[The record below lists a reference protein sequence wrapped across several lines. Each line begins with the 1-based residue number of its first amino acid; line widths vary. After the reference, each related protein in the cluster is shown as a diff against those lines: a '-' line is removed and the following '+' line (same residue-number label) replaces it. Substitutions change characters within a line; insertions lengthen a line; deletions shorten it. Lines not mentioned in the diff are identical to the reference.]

1 MQTARRPFSVTRRR
15 RSGSPLF
22 AQLLTSAVESAAAE
36 VAIRYNPTGRPGDQ
50 REMTYQELDEASS
63 QLAREL
69 IERGIGPGDVVAI
82 GLARSPESV
91 LAVWAIAKTGAAHV
105 PIDPALPADRIDRIA
120 ADSAATLGLTTSKH
134 RSALGR
140 SLYWMELDDP
150 VQSARIARRPRHPI
164 SYADRV
170 RMLDERHPAYIVHT
184 SCSAGE
190 PVGVVVAHS
199 GLAPVVAA
207 ATDLYGITS
216 DSRVTHM
223 CSPDS
228 DISVLELLLTFTTGA
243 TLVIVPAGALGG
255 HGVAELLARER
266 VTHMI
271 TTPAALESVDPVG
284 LTDLEGVAAIA
295 AEFDPELVRRWAHGR
310 SVFISY
316 GSTETTIIATGTGT
330 MSPGETITVGAAL
343 NGVGA
348 FVLDTRLRPVPP
360 GTAGELYLSGPAL
373 AHGYLDR
380 RGLTAQ
386 RFVAGPFGTD
396 PGRPGTRMYRT
407 GVLVRRIRT
416 SRGEE
421 IEYLGRADSPVQVRG
436 SGTRPF
442 AVDESL
448 TRYPAVDRSVALHRT
463 PVPPGP
469 VSDVLPRG
477 GRAVGPVGGDREISP
492 EPVFERAGSRPP
504 SGEPEVRLAALF
516 AEVLGLDHIGAD
528 DSFVALGGDTAL
540 SVRLVERARA
550 AGIRFTPRDVFECR
564 TVAGLAEV
572 AVFGAA
578 AAAVPAELP
587 GGGIGEV
594 PPTSILTEYLAGGV
608 HSGFAQ
614 TVALALP
621 TGIDRAALAATLGAV
636 VSRHDML
643 RAQLVAED
651 GRFRLEVP
659 DTGPVAGGVRVS
671 EVEAPVGARPAELT
685 AVTGSAMKSTVA
697 QLDPLGGRML
707 AATWL
712 RRPDTRDALL
722 LAVHHYVVDSASW
735 RIILADLTLAWSQV
749 IQGRRPEL
757 PAVATSFRR
766 WAHAVTEAAAQSE
779 NELGHWRGVLA
790 TPDPLL
796 GSRALDPTTD
806 TRASVRGFTV
816 EIPADIAEV
825 VLTEVPAL
833 YRTGAGEPL
842 LAALALAV
850 RNWRSR
856 RGVDCATTRIRV
868 HGGGR
873 TESVLPGADLT
884 RTVGSFTSAYPV
896 ALDLAAIDPRAAL
909 AAGPVTA
916 ALLRS
921 VKEQLA
927 AVPGRGVGFG
937 LLRRQTPEIA
947 AELDGTV
954 AQIGFDYL
962 DRAFAGSP
970 AGTGEASWLPAGELG
985 GFDTEFDR
993 DMPAEMVVDTGAAA
1007 RPDGG
1012 ITLSFSYATDI
1023 LDEPAVRELA
1033 DEWLA
1038 AVNAI
1043 ARHTT
1048 DPAAGGL
1055 TPSDL
1060 PLVRV
1065 GQPELDTWRTDYPG
1079 LTEVLPLS
1087 PLGEGLYF
1095 RSQFTADEPGEY
1107 VMLFTAELGGVID
1120 PDRLHL
1126 AAQSLLDRH
1135 PVLRTA
1141 FVTASDGSPVQ
1152 LVIEAVEV
1160 PWRVVADVGD
1170 YEIPELL
1177 ETERLTLFPLDT
1189 APLLRITLYR
1199 TVSGRTHLVLAAH
1212 HLLFDS
1218 WSLPI
1223 LMRDLLTGYARHG
1236 DLSAL
1241 PPAPAYRD
1249 YLHRVSQG
1257 DSADSRARWSEVL
1270 LGARPTELA
1279 LVLAPPEQP
1288 ETGIGEVELALGET
1302 EAAAM
1307 AAYAAATGVT
1317 ADTVV
1322 QALWAVLLAGL
1333 TGAEDVVFGAVVP
1346 GRPSGLNGA
1355 GEMTGLLANTI
1366 PVRVRFEAEWTVRDL
1381 LTRLRSEQ
1389 DALVEHHYLGLAD
1402 LAPGAAGL
1410 FDTLVIYQDRPV
1422 GAEVLRAAAGGVD
1435 GLEVVDL
1442 ISRTFSH
1449 YPVTLAVESADRLVL
1464 RLWYR
1469 RDLVAEPAARALS
1482 VLLHALVG
1490 QLLAVPWAPASSAP
1504 SKGWWQGSVQPGGYS
1519 ELPADRPRPATAS
1532 GRVGQVSRELSLD
1545 MLDSLNHIAA
1555 QQNVTSFTVVQT
1567 ALAILLARLS
1577 GNRDIAVG
1585 AFSTHESAPGLSVL
1599 RTGIDPALCFGAL
1612 LATARAAGGM
1622 APTGRGDEQ
1631 LGHLI
1636 GTVRTAAGRPPF
1648 RVLLASGDAP
1658 AKLPDTLDLRVNLI
1672 DTGVDARLTFTY
1684 ARDLFDAPT
1693 IGDHADRLLRVLH
1706 AVVADPG
1713 LVVGDIDLLAPGE
1726 RDLVLREW
1734 NSGGVRVPAV
1744 TLVDLIEAQARLRPR
1759 APAVR
1764 SGGTT
1769 LSFEELLRRSY
1780 RVARA
1785 LIAAGAG
1792 PESLVAVAIPRT
1804 AELPVAL
1811 LGVLLSGAGYLPIDT
1826 THPRQRLEFVLADAR
1841 PVAVLTTGSE
1851 QNAVPVVNVPV
1862 VLLEDTAHNFAE
1874 PVTDAERRGRL
1885 RPDNL
1890 AYVLYTSGSTG
1901 VPKGVGAAHR
1911 NVVELFANTQ
1921 LLFEFDDA
1929 DVWTLFHSFT
1939 FDFSVWEL
1947 WCALASGGSVVV
1959 VGHPATRSPESLRE
1973 LLIREQVT
1981 VLGLTPSAF
1990 YELAEADRVAV
2001 PDGADALAL
2010 RYVVFGGEALD
2021 LRRLGHWYERH
2032 GGATAD
2038 SPWLVNMYGI
2048 TETTVHASFL
2058 ALDEQLVDSP
2068 ASVIGR
2074 AIPGLDAFVLDER
2087 LHPAP
2092 VGVPGE
2098 IYVAGAQLTRGYPAC
2113 PGLTATRFVADP
2125 FGPPGSRMYR
2135 SGDIGRWAGFG
2146 GRASLE
2152 YAGRGDTQV
2161 QVRGLRIELGEIE
2174 AALLRCPGVGG
2185 AVALVRSDGVTGDR
2199 LLGYVVPAADPD
2211 VAPEPERLRAQV
2223 AEFLTGYMVPDT
2235 VVVLDALPLTPNGK
2249 LDRLALPDPAGAGEV
2264 PYTAPTGRVAKVV
2277 AEVFADLLG
2286 AERVGADHDFF
2297 ALGGN
2302 SLLAVRAVARINAA
2316 LAAEITVR
2324 TMFDAPAVAALAARV
2339 VPGVPAE
2346 VERPA
2351 LVRADRPER
2360 IPLSPAQYRMWLR
2373 HRTDPDSAVDNVVL
2387 TIGLTGALDISAL
2400 RYALFDVLERHEPL
2414 RTRYPADPD
2423 GMPYQESLP
2432 VAQALRG
2439 GLESVTT
2446 GDVPGR
2452 IGEML
2457 SAGFDIVAQ
2466 APIRGLLLT
2475 TDTDEHVLALVV
2487 HNIAADEASLAPL
2500 TRDLMIA
2507 YRARVGGESPRW
2519 SPLSV
2524 QYSDYAIWQRA
2535 VVGAETD
2542 ENSVAATQSA
2552 YWRDRLRDLPG
2563 EPGLPLDRPR
2573 PARPSM
2579 RGDTTGFAVSG
2590 EVHEALDRLAR
2601 DRGATLFM
2609 VLHAAVS
2616 VLLHQVT
2623 GADDIA
2629 VGTPVAR
2636 RAERALDELVG
2647 MFADTITLRT
2657 RIEPSLSFAEL
2668 LDRAREIDLDA
2679 FANADIPFEQVV
2691 QIAAPDRAVAHDAL
2705 FGVVLT
2711 VRNTEQA
2718 TLNLPGLT
2726 VRAPYP
2732 GALAAKSDLRIDID
2746 PRRDADD
2753 APGDLRITLTFA
2765 TDLFDEPTVR
2775 LFGRRLARILTAVAA
2790 DPRLPVGG
2798 LDIPEI
2804 AVRERGA
2811 VPTDRVAPAATA
2823 GTALTQSLSA
2833 SVEDDPDG
2841 PAVVWGEAAVTYQD
2855 LDARSSRL
2863 ARVLIARGYG
2873 PGTGVVSALDRGVDA
2888 VVAVWAV
2895 LKAGATLVP
2904 ADALDVAAAA
2914 DLVVEAGLIVGP
2926 APDAP
2931 PVKWLLLDDPV
2942 VAGEVAAE
2950 SPRPVTYAD
2959 RARPL
2964 RGSDLAVVDGTGSL
2978 VSYDQLAAAVTRVHS
2993 ATDLTYEART
3003 YRAGRGDSPAGLLET
3018 VAAGAA
3024 GASMVLIPEAEPD
3037 ATPAGEW
3044 VTHLWSDS
3052 VSLDALDPDALEDLL
3067 ALVLDEHG
3075 QPGAAWAGIGTVLDL
3090 PTLLG

>member
-22 AQLLTSAVESAAAE
+22 AQLLTAAVESAAAE
-36 VAIRYNPTGRPGDQ
+36 VAIRYNPTGRSADQ

-91 LAVWAIAKTGAAHV
+91 LAVWAIAKAGAAHV
-105 PIDPALPADRIDRIA
+105 PIDPALPGDRIDRIA
-120 ADSAATLGLTTSKH
+120 AGSGAALGLTDSKH

-170 RMLDERHPAYIVHT
+170 RMLDERHPAYIAHT
-184 SCSAGE
+184 SCAAGD

-216 DSRVTHM
+216 DSRVTHI

-228 DISVLELLLTFTTGA
+228 DISVLELLLTFTSGA
-243 TLVIVPAGALGG
+243 TLVIVPAGAFGG
-255 HGVAELLARER
+255 QGVAELLAREQ

-271 TTPAALESVDPVG
+271 TTPAALAGVDPAG
-284 LTDLEGVAAIA
+284 LTELESVAAIA
-295 AEFDPELVRRWAHGR
+295 DEFDPELIRRWAHGR

-316 GSTETTIIATGTGT
+316 GSTETTIVATGTGT
-330 MSPGETITVGAAL
+330 MHPGEKITVGTAL
-343 NGVGA
+343 NGFGA
-348 FVLDTRLRPVPP
+348 FVLDDRLRPVPP

-407 GVLVRRIRT
+407 GALVRRIRT
-416 SRGEE
+416 AQGAE
-421 IEYLGRADSPVQVRG
+421 IEYLGCADSPVPRHG
-436 SGTRPF
+436 SGAIVEAP
-442 AVDESL
+442 AP
-448 TRYPAVDRSVALHRT
+448 YPAVDRTVARPRT
-463 PVPPGP
+463 PEPAAP
-469 VSDVLPRG
+469 
-477 GRAVGPVGGDREISP
+477 AVGALPYGEPDHGTDERVPVP
-492 EPVFERAGSRPP
+492 EQLSEPAGSRPP
-504 SGEPEVRLAALF
+504 LSEPGARLAGLF
-516 AEVLGLDHIGAD
+516 AAVLGVEHVGAG
-528 DSFVALGGDTAL
+528 DSFVALGGDTAKA
-540 SVRLVERARA
+540 VRLVERARA

-572 AVFGAA
+572 AEFGAA
-578 AAAVPAELP
+578 VAAVPAELP

-594 PPTSILTEYLAGGV
+594 PTTPILAEYLAGGV

-621 TGIDRAALAATLGAV
+621 KGIDRAGLAATLGAV
-636 VSRHDML
+636 VDRHDML
-643 RAQLVAED
+643 RARLVAED
-651 GRFRLEVP
+651 GRYRLEVP
-659 DTGPVAGGVRVS
+659 DTGPVAVGARVS
-671 EVEAPVGARPAELT
+671 EVEVPAGTRSAEFAGIT
-685 AVTGSAMKSTVA
+685 DAAMKSTVA
-697 QLDPLGGRML
+697 QLDPLGGRMV

-712 RRPDTRDALL
+712 RRPDARDALL
-722 LAVHHYVVDSASW
+722 LAVHHYVVDGESW
-735 RIILADLTLAWSQV
+735 RIILADLTLAWSRV
-749 IQGRRPEL
+749 RQGRRPEL

-766 WAHAVTEAAAQSE
+766 WAHALTENVTGSE
-779 NELGHWRGVLA
+779 SELAHWRGVLD
-790 TPDPLL
+790 TPDPPL
-796 GSRALDPTTD
+796 GSRALDPTID
-806 TRASVRGFTV
+806 TRASMRRFTV
-816 EIPADIAEV
+816 EISADIAEV
-825 VLTEVPAL
+825 VRTEVPAL
-833 YRTGAGEPL
+833 YRTGPAEPL
-842 LAALALAV
+842 VAALALAV

-868 HGGGR
+868 HGDGR
-873 TESVLPGADLT
+873 AEPLLPGADLS
-884 RTVGSFTSAYPV
+884 RTVGWFTSAHPV

-916 ALLRS
+916 ALVRS
-921 VKEQLA
+921 VKEQLVEA
-927 AVPGRGVGFG
+927 AGRGAGFG
-937 LLRRQTPEIA
+937 LSRQTPEGA
-947 AELDGTV
+947 AELAGPV
-954 AQIGFDYL
+954 AQLGFGYL
-962 DRAFAGSP
+962 DRAFAGPPS
-970 AGTGEASWLPAGELG
+970 GTGDASWLPTGELG
-985 GFDTEFDR
+985 GFETESDR
-993 DMPAEMVVDTGAAA
+993 DMPAELVLDTCAVT

-1012 ITLSFSYATDI
+1012 ITLAFDYARDI
-1023 LDEPAVRELA
+1023 VDEPAVRELA

-1038 AVNAI
+1038 AVHAI
-1043 ARHTT
+1043 ARHTS

-1065 GQPELDTWRTDYPG
+1065 GQSELDTWRTGYPG
-1079 LTEVLPLS
+1079 LAEVLPLS

-1095 RSQFTADEPGEY
+1095 RAQFAADEPGDY
-1107 VMLFTAELGGVID
+1107 VMLFAVELGGVID
-1120 PDRLHL
+1120 PERLHL
-1126 AAQSLLDRH
+1126 AAQRLLDRH

-1141 FVTASDGSPVQ
+1141 FGTAADGAPVQ
-1152 LVIEAVEV
+1152 LVLEDVEV
-1160 PWRVVADVGD
+1160 PWRVIDDVGD

-1177 ETERLTLFPLDT
+1177 DAERLTRFPLDT

-1218 WSLPI
+1218 WSVPI
-1223 LMRDLLTGYARHG
+1223 LVRDLLTAYARHG
-1236 DLSAL
+1236 GLSAL
-1241 PPAPAYRD
+1241 PAVPAYRD
-1249 YLHRVSQG
+1249 YLHRISQR
-1257 DSADSRARWSEVL
+1257 DRANARARWSEVL
-1270 LGARPTELA
+1270 RGARPTELA
-1279 LVLAPPEQP
+1279 QVLTPPEQP
-1288 ETGIGEVELALGET
+1288 ETGIGEVDLVLDGG
-1302 EAAAM
+1302 EAAVL
-1307 AAYAAATGVT
+1307 AAYADGAGVG

-1333 TGAEDVVFGAVVP
+1333 TGSADIVFGAVVP
-1346 GRPSGLNGA
+1346 GRPPELTGA
-1355 GEMTGLLANTI
+1355 GEMTGLFANTI
-1366 PVRVRFEAEWTVRDL
+1366 PVRVRFEVEWTVRDL
-1381 LTRLRSEQ
+1381 LARIRSEQ
-1389 DALVEHHYLGLAD
+1389 DALAEHHYLGLSD

-1410 FDTLVIYQDRPV
+1410 FDTLVAFEARPA
-1422 GAEVLRAAAGGVD
+1422 GPEVLRAAAGGVD

-1449 YPVTLAVESADRLVL
+1449 YPLTLVVESADRLVL

-1490 QLLAVPWAPASSAP
+1490 QLLAVPWAPASQAP
-1504 SKGWWQGSVQPGGYS
+1504 AQAWWRGVVAAGGYG
-1519 ELPADRPRPATAS
+1519 ELPADRPRPATPS
-1532 GRVGQVSRELSLD
+1532 GRVGQLSRELPLD
-1545 MLDSLNHIAA
+1545 LLDSLDDIAA
-1555 QQNVTSFTVVQT
+1555 QQGVTAFTVVQT

-1599 RTGIDPALCFGAL
+1599 HTTMDPALRFGEL
-1612 LATARAAGGM
+1612 LGIARAAGGM

-1636 GTVRTAAGRPPF
+1636 DTVRTAAGRPPF
-1648 RVLLASGDAP
+1648 RVLLAAGDAP
-1658 AKLPDTLDLRVNLI
+1658 AKLPATLDLRVNLVEA
-1672 DTGVDARLTFTY
+1672 GVDPQLTFTY

-1713 LVVGDIDLLAPGE
+1713 RVVGDIDLLAPGE
-1726 RDLVLREW
+1726 HDLVLREW

-1744 TLVDLIEAQARLRPR
+1744 TLVDLIEAQARLRLR

-1764 SGGTT
+1764 SGETT
-1769 LSFEELLRRSY
+1769 LSFDELLRRSY

-1785 LIAAGAG
+1785 LIGAGAG
-1792 PESLVAVAIPRT
+1792 PDDLVAVAVPRT
-1804 AELPVAL
+1804 EELPVAL
-1811 LGVLLSGAGYLPIDT
+1811 LGVLLSGAGCLPIDT
-1826 THPRQRLEFVLADAR
+1826 AHPRQRLEFVLADAR
-1841 PVAVLTTGSE
+1841 PVAVLTTATE
-1851 QNAVPVVNVPV
+1851 RDAVPAAGVPV
-1862 VLLEDTAHNFAE
+1862 VLLEGTVRHSAA
-1874 PVTDAERRGRL
+1874 PVTDAERRSRL

-1890 AYVLYTSGSTG
+1890 AYVIYTSGSTG
-1901 VPKGVGAAHR
+1901 MPKGVGAAHR

-1929 DVWTLFHSFT
+1929 DVWTLFHSFA

-1959 VGHPATRSPESLRE
+1959 VDEPATRSPELLRE
-1973 LLIREQVT
+1973 LLVREQVT
-1981 VLGLTPSAF
+1981 VLGLTPSVF
-1990 YELAEADRVAV
+1990 YELDEADRAAAS
-2001 PDGADALAL
+2001 DEAAGLAL

-2021 LRRLGHWYERH
+2021 LRRLRPWYERH
-2032 GGATAD
+2032 GAEPDA
-2038 SPWLVNMYGI
+2038 PWLVNMYGI
-2048 TETTVHASFL
+2048 TETTVHVSFL

-2098 IYVAGAQLTRGYPAC
+2098 IYVAGAQLTRGYHAR

-2135 SGDIGRWAGFG
+2135 SGDIGRWAGLG
-2146 GRASLE
+2146 GRANLE
-2152 YAGRGDTQV
+2152 YAGRGDAQV
-2161 QVRGLRIELGEIE
+2161 QVRGFRIELGEIE
-2174 AALLRCPGVGG
+2174 AALARCPGVGR
-2185 AVALVRSDGVTGDR
+2185 AVALARGDEATGER
-2199 LLGYVVPAADPD
+2199 LLGYVVPAADSE
-2211 VAPEPERLRAQV
+2211 VAPEPGWLRERV
-2223 AEFLTGYMVPDT
+2223 AEFLPGYMVPDAVT
-2235 VVVLDALPLTPNGK
+2235 VLDALPLTPNGK
-2249 LDRLALPDPAGAGEV
+2249 LDRLALPDPAASDVV
-2264 PYTAPTGRVAKVV
+2264 PYTAPAGRVAKVV
-2277 AEVFADLLG
+2277 ADVFAELLG

-2297 ALGGN
+2297 TLGGN
-2302 SLLAVRAVARINAA
+2302 SMLATRAVTRINAA

-2324 TMFDAPAVAALAARV
+2324 TLFDAPTVAALAARV

-2360 IPLSPAQYRMWLR
+2360 IPLSPAQHRMWLR
-2373 HRTDPDSAVDNVVL
+2373 HRADPDSVIDNLAL

-2400 RYALFDVLERHEPL
+2400 RYALSDVLERHEPL
-2414 RTRYPADPD
+2414 RTRYPADPE
-2423 GMPYQESLP
+2423 GVPYQETLP

-2439 GLESVTT
+2439 GLESVST
-2446 GDVPGR
+2446 GDLPGR
-2452 IGEML
+2452 IGEMR
-2457 SAGFDIVAQ
+2457 SAGFDIVTQ

-2475 TDTDEHVLALVV
+2475 TETDEHVLALVV
-2487 HNIAADEASLAPL
+2487 HNIAADETSLKPL

-2519 SPLSV
+2519 SPLPV
-2524 QYSDYAIWQRA
+2524 LYSDYAIWQRA
-2535 VVGAETD
+2535 LLGTD
-2542 ENSVAATQSA
+2542 SDTNSVAATQSA

-2563 EPGLPLDRPR
+2563 ESGLPLDRPR

-2579 RGDTTGFAVSG
+2579 RSGTTGFAVPG
-2590 EVHEALDRLAR
+2590 EVREALDRLAR

-2609 VLHAAVS
+2609 VLHAAVN
-2616 VLLHQVT
+2616 VLVHQVT
-2623 GADDIA
+2623 GAVDIA

-2636 RAERALDELVG
+2636 RDERALDDLVG
-2647 MFADTITLRT
+2647 MFADTVTLRT
-2657 RIEPSLSFAEL
+2657 RIEPTLSFAEL
-2668 LDRAREIDLDA
+2668 LDRARETDLDA
-2679 FANADIPFEQVV
+2679 FANTDIPFEQVV
-2691 QIAAPDRAVAHDAL
+2691 QVAAPDRAVAHDAL
-2705 FGVVLT
+2705 FGVVLSL
-2711 VRNTEQA
+2711 RSDEQA
-2718 TLNLPGLT
+2718 ALNLPGLA

-2732 GALAAKSDLRIDID
+2732 GALAAKFELRIDID
-2746 PRRDADD
+2746 PGPDTDD
-2753 APGDLRITLTFA
+2753 APGELRAVLTFA

-2775 LFGRRLARILTAVAA
+2775 SFGRRLARILTAVAA

-2798 LDIPEI
+2798 LDLPDT
-2804 AVRERGA
+2804 AVRRRGA
-2811 VPTDRVAPAATA
+2811 VPTGPVAPAATA
-2823 GTALTQSLSA
+2823 GTALAQTLSA

-2863 ARVLIARGYG
+2863 ARALIARGYG
-2873 PGTGVVSALDRGVDA
+2873 PGTGVVSALERGVDA

-2904 ADALDVAAAA
+2904 ADAQDVAAAA
-2914 DLVVEAGLIVGP
+2914 DLVVEAGLAVGP
-2926 APDAP
+2926 APDLP
-2931 PVKWLLLDDPV
+2931 PVKWLLLDDPM
-2942 VAGEVAAE
+2942 VAGEIAAE

-2964 RGSDLAVVDGTGSL
+2964 RGSDLAVLDGTGTL

-2993 ATDLTYEART
+2993 ATELTYEART

-3024 GASMVLIPEAEPD
+3024 GASMVLVPED
-3037 ATPAGEW
+3037 APGVTPVGEW

-3052 VSLDALDPDALEDLL
+3052 MSLPALDPYALEDLC
-3067 ALVLDEHG
+3067 ALVLDEPG
-3075 QPGAAWAGIGTVLDL
+3075 QPGAAWAEIDTVLDL
-3090 PTLLG
+3090 PALLEG